1 MTTIRFFFS
10 FRSPYSYLAGPR
22 AFELARRHDVEIDF
36 RGVLPMAMRG
46 QAVPLAKRLH
56 TLRDT
61 KREATRLGLPFGR
74 VHDPIGDG
82 AVRCLR
88 VSEHAKDVGLIEP
101 FVLTA
106 SRAIWGEAVEVASD
120 EGLRRVCERAGL
132 DWTACRA
139 AIDDPAM
146 AERVQANTDELA
158 GLGMW
163 GVPVFTL
170 GDECFWGQDR
180 IEDLE
185 AALLAAAV
193 A

>member
-1 MTTIRFFFS
+1 MTTVRFFFS
-10 FRSPYSYLAGPR
+10 FRSPYSYLAAPR
-22 AFELARRHDVEIDF
+22 AFELARRHDVEIDV

-46 QAVPLAKRLH
+46 QSVPLPKRLH
-56 TLRDT
+56 TLRDA

-88 VSEHAKDVGLIEP
+88 VSEHARDVGRIEP

-120 EGLRRVCERAGL
+120 EGLRAVCERAGL
-132 DWTACRA
+132 EWAACRA

-146 AERVQANTDELA
+146 QARVQANTDELA
-158 GLGMW
+158 ALGMW

-180 IEDLE
+180 LEDLE
-185 AALLAAAV
+185 AALTAGAV